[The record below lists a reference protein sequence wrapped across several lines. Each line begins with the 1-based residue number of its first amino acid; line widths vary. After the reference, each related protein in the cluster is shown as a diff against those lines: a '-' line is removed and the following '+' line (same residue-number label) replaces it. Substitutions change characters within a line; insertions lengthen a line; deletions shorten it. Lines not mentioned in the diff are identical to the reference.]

1 MAMAVVFIRSEVSC
15 FTLNK
20 YGKCLSK
27 NLKVII
33 SDFYSD
39 DEIWSS
45 KELLHSELSKVVLAG
60 RSTSVD
66 WSEGR

>member
-1 MAMAVVFIRSEVSC
+1 MPSLLGTGHAVVFIRSEVLC

-39 DEIWSS
+39 DEIWSA
-45 KELLHSELSKVVLAG
+45 KELLHSELSKVV
-60 RSTSVD
+60 RSIYL
-66 WSEGR
+66 G